1 MKTTNTMS
9 KTAKIWM
16 WVIIAA
22 LLIGGGVWYYQY
34 QKKKK
39 AVAEVKAPAKGSQE
53 SFSPTTAA

>member
-1 MKTTNTMS
+1 MS

-39 AVAEVKAPAKGSQE
+39 AVAEVKTPAKGSQE
-53 SFSPTTAA
+53 AAPTTQA